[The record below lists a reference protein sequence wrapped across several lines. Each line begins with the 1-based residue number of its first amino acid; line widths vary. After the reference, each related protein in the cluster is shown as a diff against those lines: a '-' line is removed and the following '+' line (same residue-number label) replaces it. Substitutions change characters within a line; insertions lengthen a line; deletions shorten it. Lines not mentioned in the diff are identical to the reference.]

1 MQSYDSDDYD
11 DATYI
16 QLQSKRVLPQQ
27 QAPRMLFETSADRR
41 KLKTSR
47 VRKVSTVVG
56 PDVHKLNLQPPLL
69 HSRRKVKTSRMIWLI
84 RLQKEL
90 EAEIAEINPAVALL
104 LFIWR
109 RCSPACTTP
118 AAAIMLDRF
127 IAPCCLASHS

>member
-69 HSRRKVKTSRMIWLI
+69 HSRCKVKT
-84 RLQKEL
+84 
-90 EAEIAEINPAVALL
+90 
-104 LFIWR
+104 
-109 RCSPACTTP
+109 T
-118 AAAIMLDRF
+118 
-127 IAPCCLASHS
+127 